1 MKIFFHFSDQK
12 AEVHLGVMVNN
23 GKQIEFLKNTGHK
36 SNSQKVGQS
45 N

>member
-1 MKIFFHFSDQK
+1 MKIFFHFSNQK
-12 AEVHLGVMVNN
+12 IIRHLVVLVNN

-36 SNSQKVGQS
+36 SNSQKVEQS